1 MTVNTGNQLTDL
13 MVTRITQLVNS
24 VNALDKRIAKVGPA
38 RPLASSEKAT
48 TWREITIGGQQFRVL
63 TMEDKK

>member
-1 MTVNTGNQLTDL
+1 MKAELQNLV
-13 MVTRITQLVNS
+13 VERITQLVNS

-48 TWREITIGGQQFRVL
+48 TWREVTIGGQTFRVL
-63 TMEDKK
+63 TLEDKK